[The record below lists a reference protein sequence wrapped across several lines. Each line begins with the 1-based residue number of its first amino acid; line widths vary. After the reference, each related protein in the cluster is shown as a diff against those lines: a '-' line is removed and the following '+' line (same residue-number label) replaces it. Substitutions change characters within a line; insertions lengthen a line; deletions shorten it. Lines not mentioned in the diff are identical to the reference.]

1 MPKERETLE
10 ITSCGDCERSA
21 KNATCEW
28 QNVVWNPSK
37 PVPSTSGHLLEYDD
51 QRLPKWLVLI
61 AGVVC
66 LLCIGFLV
74 RRNS

>member
-1 MPKERETLE
+1 MPKERKTLE
-10 ITSCGDCERSA
+10 ISRCGDCEDSA
-21 KNATCEW
+21 KFTTCEW

-37 PVPSTSGHLLEYDD
+37 PLPSISGHLFDYDD
-51 QRLPKWLVLI
+51 QRLPKWLVLV

-66 LLCIGFLV
+66 LLFIGFLV